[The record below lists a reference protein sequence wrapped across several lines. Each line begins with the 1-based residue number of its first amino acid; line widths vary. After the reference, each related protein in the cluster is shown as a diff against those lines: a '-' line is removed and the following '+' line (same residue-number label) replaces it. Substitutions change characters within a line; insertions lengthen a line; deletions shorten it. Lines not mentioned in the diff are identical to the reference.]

1 MLSNSSNSNRNAI
14 IVELG
19 VAKGFM
25 KDMVLMFS
33 LQDWVMINKSIKL
46 FIQISQVNGVH
57 YKKIRKYKEAKIS
70 IK

>member
-14 IVELG
+14 IVDLG

-25 KDMVLMFS
+25 KDMVLMFG
-33 LQDWVMINKSIKL
+33 LQDWVVINQSIKL

-57 YKKIRKYKEAKIS
+57 YKKIKKHREAKIS
-70 IK
+70 VK

>member
-1 MLSNSSNSNRNAI
+1 MLSTSSNSNRNAI

-46 FIQISQVNGVH
+46 FI
-57 YKKIRKYKEAKIS
+57 
-70 IK
+70 